1 MTTGIL
7 HPPRKALIPCG
18 GKGTRM
24 MGLSRGGAK
33 ELLPVAGKPLLLWAL
48 GESAASGI
56 DDVMIVISPGKEDV
70 AEAALA
76 AAGQAGMP
84 ARIEIG
90 VQHEPRGLA
99 DAIRVGREFAGA
111 EPLAVALPD
120 NVFVG
125 DAPALAQVGAV
136 YTATGKNVVAM
147 VELFQ
152 KDAARYGPTSIY
164 PGEIV
169 GDEFR
174 ISAVPDKGDRGKTF
188 DLKGAR
194 SGFTGVGRY
203 VFTSEAFATIDEVE
217 SGLTAG
223 QELDDIPVM
232 RLLLQRRRLTGCR
245 IRGDFLDVGIPSG
258 YSEANG
264 RLMDRA
270 GKVSSPS

>member
-1 MTTGIL
+1 
-7 HPPRKALIPCG
+7 
-18 GKGTRM
+18 M

-33 ELLPVAGKPLLLWAL
+33 ELLPVAGRPLLLWAL
-48 GESAASGI
+48 GECAASGI

-76 AAGQAGMP
+76 SAGKPGMP
-84 ARIEIG
+84 VRVEIG
-90 VQHEPRGLA
+90 IQREPRGLA
-99 DAIRVGREFAGA
+99 DAIRVGRDFAGA
-111 EPLAVALPD
+111 DPLSVALPD

-125 DAPALAQVGAV
+125 DAPALAQVGAI

-164 PGEIV
+164 PGEV
-169 GDEFR
+169 RGNEFR
-174 ISAVPDKGDRGKTF
+174 ITAVPDKGDRGKTF
-188 DLKGAR
+188 DLKGAD

-203 VFTSEAFATIDEVE
+203 VFTGEAFTTIDEVE
-217 SGLTAG
+217 SGLSGG

-232 RLLLQRRRLTGCR
+232 RRLLERGRLTGCR

-258 YSEANG
+258 YSEANE
-264 RLMDRA
+264 RLRGQA
-270 GKVSSPS
+270 GEVSSRA

>member
-48 GESAASGI
+48 GECAASGI

-76 AAGQAGMP
+76 AAAQPGMP
-84 ARIEIG
+84 ARVEIG
-90 VQHEPRGLA
+90 IQREPRGLA

-111 EPLAVALPD
+111 DTLAVALPD

-125 DAPALAQVGAV
+125 DAPGLAQVGAI
-136 YTATGKNVVAM
+136 YMATGKNVVAM

-164 PGEIV
+164 PGEV
-169 GDEFR
+169 SGNEFR
-174 ISAVPDKGDRGKTF
+174 ITAVPDKGDRGKTF
-188 DLKGAR
+188 DLKGAD

-217 SGLTAG
+217 SGLSAG

-232 RLLLQRRRLTGCR
+232 RLLLERRRLTGCR
-245 IRGDFLDVGIPSG
+245 IRGEFLDVGIPSG
-258 YSEANG
+258 YSEANERLRDQAG
-264 RLMDRA
+264 R
-270 GKVSSPS
+270 VSSPA